1 MVVSVEA
8 GEEGTQALRTTRR
21 FVRVGPLAHQS
32 DLTANS
38 QGLLKSQFALNLDRR
53 TSSSSAYSRRIFDR
67 IPLLPRHTSTW
78 LILLTMRDTF
88 LRTD

>member
-21 FVRVGPLAHQS
+21 FVRVGPLSHQS

-38 QGLLKSQFALNLDRR
+38 QGLLKSRFALN
-53 TSSSSAYSRRIFDR
+53 
-67 IPLLPRHTSTW
+67 
-78 LILLTMRDTF
+78 
-88 LRTD
+88 